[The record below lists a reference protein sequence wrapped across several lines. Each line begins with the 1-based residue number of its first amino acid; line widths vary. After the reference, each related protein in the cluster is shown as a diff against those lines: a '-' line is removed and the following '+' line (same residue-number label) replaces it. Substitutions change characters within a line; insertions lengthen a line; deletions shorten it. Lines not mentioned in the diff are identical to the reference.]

1 MLYPYYICAPYG
13 LALEEREAIKHVVVT
28 KSTTRFVL
36 THPPNS
42 RRQQYY
48 NGDDGIS
55 LTQDESYSAMVTHHV
70 KNRQIRA
77 EKTDISFIR
86 GTGPN
91 TQYDVR

>member
-42 RRQQYY
+42 RRQRYY
-48 NGDDGIS
+48 IIMDLCYIWGPGVQRFEVRGHLEVILTKNVIS
-55 LTQDESYSAMVTHHV
+55 GSNE
-70 KNRQIRA
+70 
-77 EKTDISFIR
+77 
-86 GTGPN
+86 
-91 TQYDVR
+91 